1 MEKQHTACTAPAVRG
16 SVRNAKTLR
25 KDLEN
30 CVTEC
35 DMAARMSVKCL
46 AAAAYFCDL
55 LQYSE
60 N

>member
-1 MEKQHTACTAPAVRG
+1 MEKQHAACAVPAVRG
-16 SVRNAKTLR
+16 GVRNGKTLR

-46 AAAAYFCDL
+46 AAAYFCDL